1 MRAVAV
7 LGEARAGPEGL
18 VTGHATK
25 RAGRLLTLHRAL
37 YDAVLVKRKRASRR
51 APEDLGVQ
59 AVAGGQSGVLRAD
72 LSELRGGHAEVEEP
86 LAAPRLAGGLAGTF
100 GWLCRLAVSRA
111 FRAGLRAGLRVW
123 GWRRGRAGRG
133 VAPAGRHLGRRGR
146 VALCGRRAPHLVERG
161 VSAGLRVLAGHC
173 LDLRCGLLCGHLGL
187 GRRGCLR
194 AGRVNAGACGSFGW
208 RAGCRRE
215 GPRTSAEGRQLL
227 AWLRCKGR
235 RACRRGG
242 LRAGGAGRGG
252 HAGDVHEAIR
262 ECVQK
267 VADLLGAQLP
277 DLLAERAGGLAEQ
290 ELPALAA
297 MMSQGERLRGSAS
310 VQGEVYEAAYEEARF
325 IVRGMQVGV
334 AVKTRAGL

>member
-7 LGEARAGPEGL
+7 LREARAGPEGL
-18 VTGHATK
+18 VTGHATN

-37 YDAVLVKRKRASRR
+37 YDAVLVNVKRAGRR

-72 LSELRGGHAEVEEP
+72 LSELRGGHAEFEEP

-100 GWLCRLAVSRA
+100 GWLCRLAVGLAEFSRA

-133 VAPAGRHLGRRGR
+133 VAPAGRHLGGRGR

-187 GRRGCLR
+187 GRRACLR
-194 AGRVNAGACGSFGW
+194 AGRVNAGACGGFGW

-215 GPRTSAEGRQLL
+215 GPRTSAEGRELL
-227 AWLRCKGR
+227 AWLRCKGLVEVGTLAMSTR
-235 RACRRGG
+235 PSESACRRLRICSG
-242 LRAGGAGRGG
+242 LSSRTCSLSVLAGWLSKN
-252 HAGDVHEAIR
+252 
-262 ECVQK
+262 CQ
-267 VADLLGAQLP
+267 
-277 DLLAERAGGLAEQ
+277 
-290 ELPALAA
+290 ALAA

-310 VQGEVYEAAYEEARF
+310 VQGEVYEAACEEARF
-325 IVRGMQVGV
+325 IVGGMRVGV

>member
-161 VSAGLRVLAGHC
+161 VSAGA
-173 LDLRCGLLCGHLGL
+173 
-187 GRRGCLR
+187 
-194 AGRVNAGACGSFGW
+194 A
-208 RAGCRRE
+208 
-215 GPRTSAEGRQLL
+215 
-227 AWLRCKGR
+227 
-235 RACRRGG
+235 
-242 LRAGGAGRGG
+242 RAGGA
-252 HAGDVHEAIR
+252 
-262 ECVQK
+262 
-267 VADLLGAQLP
+267 LP
-277 DLLAERAGGLAEQ
+277 
-290 ELPALAA
+290 
-297 MMSQGERLRGSAS
+297 
-310 VQGEVYEAAYEEARF
+310 
-325 IVRGMQVGV
+325 
-334 AVKTRAGL
+334 